1 MGSVQTE
8 LERIAR
14 RRIRQ
19 VVDRTPAGCQTL
31 PLDILAE
38 EAALEPSV
46 VVELVGRM
54 DLEIQ
59 ITGIAAEPDS
69 SWQEAD
75 A

>member
-19 VVDRTPAGCQTL
+19 AVARTPAGCQTL
-31 PLDILAE
+31 PLDTLAE

-46 VVELVGRM
+46 VAALVSRM
-54 DLEIQ
+54 DLEVK
-59 ITGIAAEPDS
+59 ITGLAADLDS
-69 SWQEAD
+69 SRQEAD

>member
-19 VVDRTPAGCQTL
+19 AVARTPAGCQTL
-31 PLDILAE
+31 PLDTLAK

-46 VVELVGRM
+46 VAELVRRM

-59 ITGIAAEPDS
+59 ITGIATES
-69 SWQEAD
+69 ESRQQEAD